1 MQLSKALKGEIS
13 NLRFF
18 FLTVVLLLHI
28 PFPASTA
35 VVTHT
40 YINTLMGLSLLTKQ
54 RRKEKL
60 KLYPKTLT

>member
-1 MQLSKALKGEIS
+1 MQLSTALKGEIAM
-13 NLRFF
+13 FF

-28 PFPASTA
+28 PFPVSTV